1 MNMKILSIGNSF
13 SEDAQAYLHALAE
26 QRGIDLTTVNLAI
39 GGCSLQTHYDNV
51 THNNANYLYGVN
63 GGAWAERLVTV
74 KEILETERFDAVTL
88 QQVSGLSGQY
98 ETYQPYL
105 NELVPYVRALQPGA
119 DLYFHRTWAYEIDS
133 GHGDFTRYDRDQDKM
148 YAAICKASESAC
160 LVSGATLIPAGD
172 VVQTMRRTI
181 PAFDYAN
188 GGESLCRDGFHMS
201 VTYGRFAVALCWLA
215 TLSGK
220 RVAPMPFMDLDE
232 DLIAEICRVV
242 NEVVFES

>member
-1 MNMKILSIGNSF
+1 MKILSIGNSF
-13 SEDAQAYLHALAE
+13 SEDAQAYLHALAV

-39 GGCSLQTHYDNV
+39 GGCSLQTHWDNV
-51 THNNANYLYGVN
+51 VHNNANYLYGIN
-63 GGAWAERLVTV
+63 GGAWAERLVTIR
-74 KEILETERFDAVTL
+74 EILESEHFDIITL

-105 NELVPYVRALQPGA
+105 NDLAAYIREVRPGA

-133 GHGDFTRYDRDQDKM
+133 PHGDFPRYDRDQNKM
-148 YAAICKASESAC
+148 YQALCDASASAC
-160 LVSGATLIPAGD
+160 LVTGAALIPAGD
-172 VVQTMRRTI
+172 VIQALRQTV

-188 GGESLCRDGFHMS
+188 GGESLCRDSFHMS
-201 VTYGRFAVALCWLA
+201 LTYGRFAVALCWLA

-220 RVAPMPFMDLDE
+220 RVQPMPFMDLND

-242 NEVVFES
+242 NAVIFEQ

>member
-1 MNMKILSIGNSF
+1 MKIVSIGNSF
-13 SEDAQAYLHALAE
+13 SEDAQAYLHVLAE

-63 GGAWAERLVTV
+63 GGAWAEALVTI
-74 KEILETERFDAVTL
+74 KEILETEQFDAITL

-105 NELVPYVRALQPGA
+105 DELAAYVRALQPSA

-133 GHGDFTRYDRDQDKM
+133 PHGDFSRYDCNQDKM
-148 YAAICKASESAC
+148 YAALCEASAAAC
-160 LVSGATLIPAGD
+160 LATGATLIPAGD
-172 VVQTMRRTI
+172 VIQMLRKTVS
-181 PAFDYAN
+181 AFGYAN
-188 GGESLCRDGFHMS
+188 GGESLCRDSFHMS
-201 VTYGRFAVALCWLA
+201 LTYGRFAVALCWLA
-215 TLSGK
+215 VFSGK
-220 RVAPMPFMDLDE
+220 RVQPMPFMELDE
-232 DLIAEICRVV
+232 GLIAEICKVV

>member
-1 MNMKILSIGNSF
+1 MKIVSIGNSF

-39 GGCSLQTHYDNV
+39 GGCSLQTHYDNMV
-51 THNNANYLYGVN
+51 HNNANYLYGVN
-63 GGAWAERLVTV
+63 GGAWAEQLVTI
-74 KEILETERFDAVTL
+74 KEILETEHFDAMTL

-98 ETYQPYL
+98 ESYQPYL
-105 NELVPYVRALQPGA
+105 NELAAYVRTLQPGA

-133 GHGDFTRYDRDQDKM
+133 GHGDFVRYDRDQDKM
-148 YAAICKASESAC
+148 YAAICEASASAC

-172 VVQTMRRTI
+172 VVQTLRRTV
-181 PAFDYAN
+181 PAFDYKN

-220 RVAPMPFMDLDE
+220 RVEPMPFMDLDE
-232 DLIAEICRVV
+232 GLIAEVCKIV